1 MIVVL
6 EQVRGDDHRLRW
18 TPRLVLWEDEPEP
31 RLADVRLALEDAKQ
45 RLPSRLE
52 QLTIKRV
59 DEKKKR

>member
-1 MIVVL
+1 MIVVI

-18 TPRLVLWEDEPEP
+18 ATRLVLWEDEPEP
-31 RLADVRLALEDAKQ
+31 RLADVRLALEDAKL